1 MLLLLLLLLLLLT
14 APGQSGS
21 QPAAAM
27 CDPRT
32 GLSRPVAR
40 CGPPAPPP
48 QCRGGGEL
56 RHAFD
61 GTVLRQY
68 CLHAPPSPPPPTAA
82 GSPPKQAPLPLL
94 VYLHDEGEGVD
105 QIYRHTSLPRQAETF
120 ALSPGLRGF
129 VLALPQAGALRPPA
143 AAPAGACATGWDY
156 WHRNFSTGRACAD
169 CPMGNL
175 STNADIAFVDRVVDA
190 AVSSGRVDPTKVFV
204 GGWGAGGFFAQ
215 MYGAARA
222 RDAGSAQPS
231 GTCVAAAAVYSAAD
245 PFSGIRSRDDG
256 CALRPYPNASVA
268 TLIASHS
275 CDSVCCDAA
284 QPDCPSLGTPGWDV
298 SRWVADAQQKMGL
311 RIDWQLLLNSS
322 SSPASAASGPPVA
335 HPSARAASGGS
346 SSASA
351 TVDHALRSGRQGCAT
366 QVSQPAC
373 TATEA
378 VANHGRWPGAV
389 SAAASVP
396 VPRVCLALQL
406 RRFDN

>member
-231 GTCVAAAAVYSAAD
+231 RSESWRRSSSRFWIISFFAFGSCVAS
-245 PFSGIRSRDDG
+245 SR
-256 CALRPYPNASVA
+256 
-268 TLIASHS
+268 IAS
-275 CDSVCCDAA
+275 CLCE
-284 QPDCPSLGTPGWDV
+284 W
-298 SRWVADAQQKMGL
+298 M
-311 RIDWQLLLNSS
+311 NSS
-322 SSPASAASGPPVA
+322 FRLEQLCLISITI
-335 HPSARAASGGS
+335 
-346 SSASA
+346 SSAN
-351 TVDHALRSGRQGCAT
+351 RSWGTSISVRY
-366 QVSQPAC
+366 
-373 TATEA
+373 
-378 VANHGRWPGAV
+378 GARY
-389 SAAASVP
+389 ARFWWASSD
-396 VPRVCLALQL
+396 LSSHSISS
-406 RRFDN
+406 